1 MLSRRFSPWREMERL
16 RREMNRSFANVPS
29 WASWNAEPSYPA
41 MNVWGNEEGV
51 IVTAELPGCD
61 TENIDI
67 SVVGNTLT
75 VEGVR
80 SGETLP
86 EDARY
91 HRRERA
97 CGSFNRSFRLPFDV
111 EAENV
116 EATFE
121 KGILTITL
129 PRSEADKPKKIT
141 VKTV

>member
-1 MLSRRFSPWREMERL
+1 MLSRRFSPWREMERM
-16 RREMNRSFANVPS
+16 RREMNRTLSNVPS
-29 WASWNAEPSYPA
+29 WASWNVEPTYPA

-51 IVTAELPGCD
+51 VVTAELPGCD
-61 TENIDI
+61 TEAIDI

-80 SGETLP
+80 SEEEMP

-97 CGSFNRSFRLPFDV
+97 CGSFSRSFRLPFDV
-111 EAENV
+111 EAEDV

-121 KGILTITL
+121 RGILTITL
-129 PRSEADKPKKIT
+129 PRSEADKPKKIS
-141 VKTV
+141 VKAG